1 MITFTPEQEQF
12 MQLQMTQ
19 AYHEGMRDGIHQYAH
34 WRDGTQYV
42 GTTGRTLQQA
52 LDSVNQAEADLLD
65 RYNELKMI

>member
-1 MITFTPEQEQF
+1 MISFSPEQEQF
-12 MQLQMTQ
+12 MQLRMTQ

-65 RYNELKMI
+65 CYNRLNLL

>member
-1 MITFTPEQEQF
+1 MTFTPEQEQF

-19 AYHEGMRDGIHQYAH
+19 AYHEGLRDGIRQYAH

-52 LDSVNQAEADLLD
+52 LDSVNQAEADMLD
-65 RYNELKMI
+65 RYNELKLL